1 MIELYFD
8 IKTKRNFASLL
19 RYIPKSVTK
28 ISAAVAYTQDP
39 KLVDVCIK
47 NNIALEWWGLFDHEI
62 SSKMEIVRK
71 AIASSVIKFYPFAEY
86 FHPKVI
92 LFHGYGIYIG
102 SHNITNRAMYDNV
115 EAGVFIYEKD
125 LSDDQK
131 DKINNFFN
139 YLRDNSIQATVE
151 DLDKIDEYINMTK
164 TEKEE
169 KEKIDASLQDF
180 FEEQFSHLFILKPGV
195 KDFKKEAKKDKRT
208 LLFLQEWRET
218 QNNIALVKR
227 RMQEECKQP
236 NWVDPKAEI
245 SIITDQLL
253 HAYYYT
259 YLIKGHDEHKSID
272 IVNNEYHKNK
282 RNPEGAIRNA
292 IRWWER
298 LDSAPNS
305 EDLHINE
312 WSISNRNI
320 LSQIKERDLSEDE
333 ILIIMKQNHAARNHA
348 RQIKNSQFNLP
359 KDYKTT
365 TEERIEIYVQ
375 WLMKQKT
382 KENLMI
388 NDVLRYLLF
397 HDGQRIEE
405 RVYESVYNPRYH
417 LEHLGRSIVG
427 ELIGWG
433 RPDLTFLRNNRVNK
447 ALRCLGFDVR
457 LFSE

>member
-19 RYIPKSVTK
+19 GDIPKSVTK

-39 KLVDVCIK
+39 KLVDLCIN
-47 NNIALEWWGLFDHEI
+47 NNIALEWWGLFNHEI

-71 AIASSVIKFYPFAEY
+71 AIASSVVKFYPFAEY

-92 LFHGYGIYIG
+92 VFHGYGIYIG
-102 SHNITNRAMYDNV
+102 SHNITNSAMYDNV

-125 LSDDQK
+125 FSDDQK
-131 DKINNFFN
+131 HEIDNFFN
-139 YLRDNSIQATVE
+139 YLRDNSVQATFE

-164 TEKEE
+164 IENEE
-169 KEKIDASLQDF
+169 KEKIDASLQDY
-180 FEEQFSHLFILKPGV
+180 FEEQFNHLFILKPGV
-195 KDFKKEAKKDKRT
+195 RDFNEGKKDKRK

-218 QNNIALVKR
+218 QNNIAIVQRCMK
-227 RMQEECKQP
+227 EKCKHP
-236 NWVDPKAEI
+236 NWVDLKAEI

-259 YLIKGHDEHKSID
+259 NLIKGHDEHKSID
-272 IVNNEYHKNK
+272 IVNNEYHNNK
-282 RNPEGAIRNA
+282 RDPEGAIRNA

-298 LDSAPNS
+298 LDSAPNN
-305 EDLHINE
+305 EDVHINE

-320 LSQIKERDLSEDE
+320 LSEIRKRDLSEDE
-333 ILIIMKQNHAARNHA
+333 ILVIMTQNHAARNHA
-348 RQIKNSQFNLP
+348 RQIRNSQFNLP
-359 KDYKTT
+359 EDYKTT
-365 TEERIEIYVQ
+365 IEGRIKIYVK
-375 WLMKQKT
+375 WLMEQKT
-382 KENLMI
+382 KDNLKI

-397 HDGQRIEE
+397 QDQQSIEE

-417 LEHLGRSIVG
+417 LEHLGKSIVG

-433 RPDLTFLRNNRVNK
+433 RPEVTFLRNNRVNI